1 MLFEDARGAGDARR
15 RAGRVRA
22 MPANLTPEYR
32 QADAQFRSAVT
43 REEKIAA
50 LEEMLRVLPKH
61 KGTEKLHADL
71 RSRLARLR
79 REPRKGPARGHGHRI
94 PPEGAGQ
101 VALVGCPNAGKSS
114 LISALTHA
122 SPEVAPYPLT
132 TREATP
138 GMMPFEDIAFQLV
151 DLPPLCEEHVEPW
164 VYDLVRAADL
174 VWLVVPIDRPLVGL
188 DIAIALL
195 AGKGIELHPAGTEA
209 PPASRPGWAQKPTL
223 LVVTGMDRPGASG
236 DLDAL
241 RQILETAWPIVPVS
255 VVNRDGLTDL
265 GRQTFA
271 GLGIMRIYTKEP
283 GKDPDRQRPFTL
295 PTGATVGELAAT
307 IHNDIAERLRF
318 ARIWGRDVFD
328 GQSVGEAHVL
338 AEGDVVEIHR

>member
-1 MLFEDARGAGDARR
+1 
-15 RAGRVRA
+15 

-32 QADAQFRSAVT
+32 QADARFRSAVT
-43 REEKIAA
+43 AEEKIAA
-50 LEEMLRVLPKH
+50 LEEMLRVIPKH
-61 KGTEKLHADL
+61 KGTEKLQADL
-71 RSRLARLR
+71 RSRLSKLR
-79 REPRKGPARGHGHRI
+79 REPRKGHARGFSHRI
-94 PPEGAGQ
+94 PREGAGQ

-114 LISALTHA
+114 LVASLTHA
-122 SPEVAPYPLT
+122 MPEVAPYPMT

-188 DIAIALL
+188 DLAIELL
-195 AGKGIELHPAGTEA
+195 GGRGIELHPAGMDA
-209 PPASRPGWAQKPTL
+209 PAASRPGWAQKPAL
-223 LVVTGMDRPGASG
+223 LVVTGMDRPGAAG

-241 RQILETAWPIVPVS
+241 REIMETAWPVVPVS
-255 VVNRDGLTDL
+255 TVSRDGFAEL
-265 GRQTFA
+265 GRRTFA
-271 GLGIMRIYTKEP
+271 ALAIMRIYTKEP
-283 GKDPDRQRPFTL
+283 GKDPDRERPFTL
-295 PTGATVGELAAT
+295 PAGSTVGDLAAM
-307 IHNDIAERLRF
+307 IHKDIAERLRF
-318 ARIWGRDVFD
+318 ARVWGPSAFD